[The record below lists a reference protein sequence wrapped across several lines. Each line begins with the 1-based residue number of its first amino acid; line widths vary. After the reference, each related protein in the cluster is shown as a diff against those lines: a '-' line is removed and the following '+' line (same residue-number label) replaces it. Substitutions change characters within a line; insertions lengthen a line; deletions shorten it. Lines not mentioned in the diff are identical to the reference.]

1 MRRLRRWWPVL
12 AALVFL
18 AVVILGVVALYF
30 AATNDSGLFAGSWQ
44 RVGDTDS
51 RMTVA
56 YEGER
61 CSITL
66 TEGDAS
72 QTVPATAGFNDIVA
86 VLPLTT
92 DPALLGGQTVGAT
105 GLPIRI
111 TAEPENGTLIV
122 SSDTGPGATTVTIW
136 TYEPA
141 SFFARSARGWA
152 AQALVACAFLVV
164 AVLLFGNRSEV
175 KSGRDKAR
183 MLVVVLV
190 GAVLAFGLLT
200 QTAGVLLLAR
210 PLVAACWALF
220 LVTVAPSLVP
230 VIGEGLGVIF
240 LPSRR
245 RAFRQGLVSQDE
257 QGERGDAMER
267 VLHDAIDER
276 GDRDQTE
283 GDDSDA

>member
-12 AALVFL
+12 AALIFL
-18 AVVILGVVALYF
+18 ALVILGVVVLYF

-51 RMTVA
+51 QMAVA
-56 YEGER
+56 YEGES

-72 QTVPATAGFNDIVA
+72 QTVPARAGFNDIEA
-86 VLPLTT
+86 VLPPTT
-92 DPALLGGQTVGAT
+92 DPELLGGQTVGAT
-105 GLPIRI
+105 GLPVRI

-122 SSDTGPGATTVTIW
+122 SSGTGPGGVTATLW

-141 SFFARSARGWA
+141 GLFARQSRGWA

-183 MLVVVLV
+183 LVVVVLV

-210 PLVAACWALF
+210 PLVAAYWALF
-220 LVTVAPSLVP
+220 LVTVVPKQVP
-230 VIGEGLGVIF
+230 VVGEGLGVIF

-245 RAFRQGLVSQDE
+245 RAFRQGLLSQDE
-257 QGERGDAMER
+257 QGERGDAMEQ
-267 VLHDAIDER
+267 VLHDAMDER
-276 GDRDQTE
+276 GERNRIE
-283 GDDSDA
+283 GGRQ